1 MNRFL
6 WMAGGMM
13 LGGLAVLLEERLRLA
28 EELDEYEEVIA
39 ALVERLEK

>member
-1 MNRFL
+1 MNRYL

-39 ALVERLEK
+39 TLVERLEK

>member
-28 EELDEYEEVIA
+28 EELDEYEEVIS

>member
-6 WMAGGMM
+6 WMAGGMV

>member
-13 LGGLAVLLEERLRLA
+13 LGGLAVLLEDRLRLA

>member
-6 WMAGGMM
+6 WMAGGMV
-13 LGGLAVLLEERLRLA
+13 LGGLTVLLEERLRLT

>member
-1 MNRFL
+1 
-6 WMAGGMM
+6 M

>member
-6 WMAGGMM
+6 WMAGGMV
-13 LGGLAVLLEERLRLA
+13 LGGLAVLLEERFRLA

>member
-1 MNRFL
+1 MNRYL